1 AGLLPW
7 TTRWE
12 TLMHR
17 FSSIY
22 CIAFW
27 VLLTDGPLQAQPRQA
42 ADFNRHIRPILA
54 KNCYACHGPDDSKR
68 QAQLRLDQRDAA
80 IATLPSGT
88 AAIVPGDESASELYR
103 RITSADADVRMPPAE
118 TGLALNE
125 QQI

>member
-1 AGLLPW
+1 
-7 TTRWE
+7 
-12 TLMHR
+12 
-17 FSSIY
+17 
-22 CIAFW
+22 
-27 VLLTDGPLQAQPRQA
+27 PRRA

-80 IATLPSGT
+80 IAALPSGT
-88 AAIVPGDESASELYR
+88 AAIVPGDAPASELYR

-125 QQI
+125 HQIELLRAWIEQGAPYAEHWAFVPPKRPP